1 MTYASGQSDFVQFV
15 TQIFSE
21 VHLLAVS
28 WITISLCL
36 IRTSGSYL
44 PTYLP
49 TFAVRDVD
57 LHLHF
62 NEDQCGQMVRLFFNI
77 WPLATMKMR
86 PIMSQIC
93 QSKHSILRNKKYIK
107 NLPKTCEILPKWRNC
122 AKSGHTELKTALWSH
137 VQSTIIENFLLSN
150 NPTFWCLIG
159 MIDGCQYVFNRQ
171 PTV

>member
-44 PTYLP
+44 PT
-49 TFAVRDVD
+49 FAVRDVD

-62 NEDQCGQMVRLFFNI
+62 NEDQCGQMVRLFVNI
-77 WPLATMKMR
+77 WSLATMKMR

-107 NLPKTCEILPKWRNC
+107 NLPKTCEILPKWRNF
-122 AKSGHTELKTALWSH
+122 AKSGHTGPSRTKSSSEVCNFSKSCSYISIQATHISA
-137 VQSTIIENFLLSN
+137 QCIE
-150 NPTFWCLIG
+150 
-159 MIDGCQYVFNRQ
+159 QQ
-171 PTV
+171 